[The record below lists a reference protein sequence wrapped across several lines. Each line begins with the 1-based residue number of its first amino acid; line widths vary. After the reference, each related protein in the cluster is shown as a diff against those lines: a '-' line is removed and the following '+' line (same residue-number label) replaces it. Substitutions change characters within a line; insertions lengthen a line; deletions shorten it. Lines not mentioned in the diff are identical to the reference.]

1 MLLCLRE
8 TRRAQLFRVWAP
20 AVFDSFVYSKVTV
33 WHTHTL
39 VFWGL
44 DWCTVP
50 CIIMQ
55 CARNGVGS
63 IKLQSLLL
71 YNLWKHNNSVCC
83 CGWHSVWHLI
93 STRWQKNWMAGFFA
107 LTCILESELS
117 VEYILPRWLGT
128 LKHDRFNK
136 TCSRLC
142 PRVCR
147 ICYQ

>member
-1 MLLCLRE
+1 MSPGDTLCTAVQSLSSCCLWFICLR
-8 TRRAQLFRVWAP
+8 QSL
-20 AVFDSFVYSKVTV
+20 SF
-33 WHTHTL
+33 THTF
-39 VFWGL
+39 VFWGF

-50 CIIMQ
+50 CIITQ

-71 YNLWKHNNSVCC
+71 YNLWKHNNCVCC
-83 CGWHSVWHLI
+83 CGWHSVWRLI
-93 STRWQKNWMAGFFA
+93 STQWKKKWMVVSLLLLAS
-107 LTCILESELS
+107 ESELA
-117 VEYILPRWLGT
+117 VKYILPRWLGT